1 LRDMALVRRILGGDK
16 AAGEGFV
23 AEHYARIYRLLRH
36 LAGDVENVEDLTQQT
51 LVKAWQA
58 LGTFR
63 GESSLAT
70 WLHRIAYHEYT
81 HWLRAH
87 REHASLTEAADVPD
101 PHAAHALEAV
111 LVRRALAQLS
121 PEHRAT
127 FILYHVQGLS
137 VSEVAIVLDL
147 PRGTVKSR
155 LFIARQ
161 RLRELLEDAA
171 DASFRERPRA
181 EVTAAVTKS
190 KGRALHEMPMAP
202 SRYETL

>member
-1 LRDMALVRRILGGDK
+1 MALVRRILGGDK
-16 AAGEGFV
+16 AAGERFI
-23 AEHYARIYRLLRH
+23 AEHYFRIYRLLRH
-36 LAGDVENVEDLTQQT
+36 LTGGVENVEDLTQQT
-51 LVKAWQA
+51 FVKAWQA

-70 WLHRIAYHEYT
+70 WLYRIAYHEYT
-81 HWLRAH
+81 HWLRAR
-87 REHASLTEAADVPD
+87 REHASLTDAADVPD
-101 PHAAHALEAV
+101 QHAAHALEAV

-137 VSEVAIVLDL
+137 VSEVAAVLEV

-161 RLRELLEDAA
+161 RLRELLRDPVAVPWMG
-171 DASFRERPRA
+171 DDRA
-181 EVTAAVTKS
+181 QV
-190 KGRALHEMPMAP
+190 
-202 SRYETL
+202 